1 MTKYDEVMEKLEV
14 TPEMRARI
22 LQNVETQMAEPCKKP
37 NRLRRFAALAAC
49 LAILLVGAMALPK
62 LISSPAPEESETTI
76 ANGMVEVASKEELS
90 EAVGF
95 PVKSAQSL
103 PFFPQE
109 IFYTSYWG
117 DMAQTDYANG
127 SAGACLRQSVGT
139 EDHSGDWNEYPA
151 QQTITAA
158 GCTVTLKGETGS
170 YTLAIWTE
178 GNYSYSLS
186 LSSGQPE
193 SVWQTIIE
201 GVQ

>member
-1 MTKYDEVMEKLEV
+1 MTKYDEAMQKIEV

-22 LQNVETQMAEPCKKP
+22 LQNAAAQCKPSDQKKP
-37 NRLRRFAALAAC
+37 ARVTALRRFAALAAC
-49 LAILLVGAMALPK
+49 LAVLLAGAVTLPR
-62 LISSPAPEESETTI
+62 LISRPAQKEEAETMI
-76 ANGMVEVASKEELS
+76 ANGMEELS
-90 EAVGF
+90 SRDELSAAVGF
-95 PVKSAQSL
+95 PVKAAMSL

-109 IFYTSYWG
+109 IHYTSYWG

-127 SAGACLRQSVGT
+127 SAGA

-151 QQTITAA
+151 QQTITAV

-170 YTLAIWTE
+170 YTLAIWTD

>member
-1 MTKYDEVMEKLEV
+1 
-14 TPEMRARI
+14 
-22 LQNVETQMAEPCKKP
+22 
-37 NRLRRFAALAAC
+37 
-49 LAILLVGAMALPK
+49 
-62 LISSPAPEESETTI
+62 
-76 ANGMVEVASKEELS
+76 
-90 EAVGF
+90 
-95 PVKSAQSL
+95 
-103 PFFPQE
+103 
-109 IFYTSYWG
+109 
-117 DMAQTDYANG
+117 MAQTDYANG

-170 YTLAIWTE
+170 YTLAIWTD

>member
-1 MTKYDEVMEKLEV
+1 MTKYDEVMEKIKV

-22 LQNVETQMAEPCKKP
+22 LQNAAAQCKPSDQKKP
-37 NRLRRFAALAAC
+37 ARVTVLRRFAALAAC
-49 LAILLVGAMALPK
+49 L
-62 LISSPAPEESETTI
+62 
-76 ANGMVEVASKEELS
+76 
-90 EAVGF
+90 
-95 PVKSAQSL
+95 
-103 PFFPQE
+103 
-109 IFYTSYWG
+109 
-117 DMAQTDYANG
+117 
-127 SAGACLRQSVGT
+127 RQSVGA

-170 YTLAIWTE
+170 YTLAIWTD

>member
-1 MTKYDEVMEKLEV
+1 MITSTSNPRIRQLIALQEKAKKRREENCFL
-14 TPEMRARI
+14 
-22 LQNVETQMAEPCKKP
+22 AEGIKM
-37 NRLRRFAALAAC
+37 LRE
-49 LAILLVGAMALPK
+49 
-62 LISSPAPEESETTI
+62 APESWIREIFLTNEALYKLQKEEAETMI
-76 ANGMVEVASKEELS
+76 ANGMEELS
-90 EAVGF
+90 SRDELSAAVGF
-95 PVKSAQSL
+95 PVKAAMSL

-109 IFYTSYWG
+109 IHYTSYWG

-170 YTLAIWTE
+170 YTLAIWTD

>member
-1 MTKYDEVMEKLEV
+1 MTKYDEAMQKIKV
-14 TPEMRARI
+14 TPEMRATV
-22 LQNVETQMAEPCKKP
+22 LH
-37 NRLRRFAALAAC
+37 RFAALAAC
-49 LAILLVGAMALPK
+49 LAVLLAGAAALPR
-62 LISSPAPEESETTI
+62 LISRPAQKEEAETMI
-76 ANGMVEVASKEELS
+76 ANGMEELS
-90 EAVGF
+90 SRDELSAAVGF
-95 PVKSAQSL
+95 PVKAAMSL

-109 IFYTSYWG
+109 IHYTSYWG

-139 EDHSGDWNEYPA
+139 
-151 QQTITAA
+151 
-158 GCTVTLKGETGS
+158 VTLKGETGS
-170 YTLAIWTE
+170 YTLAIWTD

>member
-1 MTKYDEVMEKLEV
+1 MVY
-14 TPEMRARI
+14 P
-22 LQNVETQMAEPCKKP
+22 AENGR
-37 NRLRRFAALAAC
+37 NRWE
-49 LAILLVGAMALPK
+49 GTNHGKHP
-62 LISSPAPEESETTI
+62 
-76 ANGMVEVASKEELS
+76 
-90 EAVGF
+90 
-95 PVKSAQSL
+95 
-103 PFFPQE
+103 
-109 IFYTSYWG
+109 
-117 DMAQTDYANG
+117 ANG
-127 SAGACLRQSVGT
+127 SAGACLRQSVGA

-170 YTLAIWTE
+170 YTLAIWTD